1 MGYRNG
7 TFSPIAFA
15 AIVLLLKVAIGL
27 PAAAADDDMRLR
39 ADQGT
44 DQEGTTS
51 SCITCHTVLEGPEA
65 EEGVVHD
72 FGLSTH
78 SDAGLDCSDCHGGN
92 PDAPADLESFDYS
105 ASKGPGTG
113 FRGAPDREDVPAFCG
128 RCHSDAEYM
137 RRFAPQLRVDQEQ
150 LYAVSGHGRALSDGN
165 LQVATCVDCHSSH
178 RILRAND
185 PRSTV
190 APNRVPATCLG
201 CHSDSSVMSASGLSA
216 GIGDE
221 YRSSVHGAALLEH
234 GDLGAPACNDCHGN
248 HGAAPPGVNSVS
260 AVCSQCHVST
270 AADFQASPHGP
281 IFEMMGEPAC
291 EVCHGNHAIG
301 RTSDA
306 MLEAEGVCYQCHV
319 DGDQGSTTA
328 NRYRQELAILGA
340 SISEADSLLEI
351 AHRKGMEVD
360 EGRYILRRAEN
371 SLVQGRAAI
380 HTFNVD
386 RLTEIITT
394 GQEIATESA
403 AFGSA
408 ALEEFARR
416 RGGWQVFLLLCV
428 VVVAGIWMLLRRFEA
443 PDGPFP
449 IRDPE

>member
-1 MGYRNG
+1 MIGNRKYS
-7 TFSPIAFA
+7 F
-15 AIVLLLKVAIGL
+15 IVVV
-27 PAAAADDDMRLR
+27 AAAVVAVMSASAGFPAIASTRSL
-39 ADQGT
+39 
-44 DQEGTTS
+44 QEES
-51 SCITCHTVLEGPEA
+51 SESGCVACHTVMDGPEA
-65 EEGVVHD
+65 EEGTVHD
-72 FGLSTH
+72 FGMSAH
-78 SDAGLDCSDCHGGN
+78 AEAGLDCSDCHGGD
-92 PDAPADLESFDYS
+92 PEAPADLESFDYS

-113 FRGAPDREDVPAFCG
+113 FRGAPDRDEIPAFCG

-178 RILRAND
+178 RIMRAND

-190 APNRVPATCLG
+190 APTRVPATCLG
-201 CHSDSSVMSASGLSA
+201 CHSDASVMSTSGLPTD
-216 GIGDE
+216 IGDE

-260 AVCSQCHVST
+260 AICSQCHVST
-270 AADFQASPHGP
+270 ATDFQASPHGP

-306 MLEAEGVCYQCHV
+306 MLEADGVCYQCHV

-328 NRYRQELAILGA
+328 NLYRRELAILGA

-371 SLVQGRAAI
+371 SLIQGRAAI

-386 RLTEIITT
+386 RLTEIITA
-394 GQEIATESA
+394 GQEIAGESA
-403 AFGSA
+403 AFGSTA
-408 ALEEFARR
+408 IDEFARR

-428 VVVAGIWMLLRRFEA
+428 VVVAGIWMLIRRFEA